1 MSNCFGDF
9 NMMYDIAGVKTL
21 FHYDFV
27 TGIEWLDGYRN
38 YFCGRPDIEVY
49 FKGVDSIGFPDGKV
63 TQDQG
68 LCWCVAPDR
77 KVSIIVYSPMPS
89 RHEEIVC
96 RFNIEQNWDVVNAL
110 YLKNAPGIE
119 EAIIKFLGNIILR
132 YVILKHKGILL
143 HASSVKWNNH
153 GIAFAAPSGTGKST
167 HADLWKRY
175 YGAAVLNDDSPA
187 IKIKDN
193 DIFVFGTPWS
203 GSQGINTNDNAHL
216 DMIVILEQATENHI
230 SKLETRQILS
240 RLMPRF
246 LVPFHDEDL
255 MKTAIDNI
263 SQIIESTPVYLLC
276 CKPEKEAVD
285 LVIGCLK

>member
-1 MSNCFGDF
+1 
-9 NMMYDIAGVKTL
+9 MMYDIAGVKMV
-21 FHYDFV
+21 FHYDFSNC
-27 TGIEWLDGYRN
+27 IQWLDEDLADFTGK
-38 YFCGRPDIEVY
+38 PDVEVF
-49 FKGVDSIGFPDGKV
+49 FKGVGSICFPQGKI
-63 TQDQG
+63 TKDNDF
-68 LCWCVAPDR
+68 CWCVNPNG
-77 KVSIIVYSPMPS
+77 KVSIIIFNPLFCK
-89 RHEEIVC
+89 HEEIIC
-96 RFNIEQNWDVVNAL
+96 RFDVEKNWNVINVT
-110 YLKNAPGIE
+110 YIKHVPGIE

-132 YVILKHKGILL
+132 YVILKYDGILL
-143 HASSVKWNNH
+143 HASSIKWSNR
-153 GIAFAAPSGTGKST
+153 GITFTAPSGTGKST
-167 HADLWKRY
+167 HASLWRQF
-175 YGAAVLNDDSPA
+175 YGAVVLNDDSPA

-285 LVIGCLK
+285 LVIDCLK